1 MKVENFR
8 NFVAG
13 CMAPNNP
20 PHTRHLLTSKSF
32 RTLPAPAPQA
42 TSGPAPG
49 PHGRCAAAA
58 ALAAFHAHSG
68 ACVPGS
74 SCAGCAADADAV
86 WAYGGC
92 AAQGDV
98 WCLLSLAHLAAEA
111 ASHAPPRRA
120 APLRASSLRLL
131 HTAAAA
137 VHAATDAWEVWFTG
151 GASAAL
157 GSFAVLASSG
167 GDAGFAT
174 GQLSAVAA
182 LVTDAASEEGG
193 AELWVLQVGHK
204 GWRRGCMAGGRGS
217 TRHAACRLGL
227 HCVWLCSCRRQLP
240 ALSV

>member
-1 MKVENFR
+1 MESASLR
-8 NFVAG
+8 PTS
-13 CMAPNNP
+13 APW
-20 PHTRHLLTSKSF
+20 S
-32 RTLPAPAPQA
+32 LPAPKRRLCAPLRAELPTPGLTLPGLCAKVGCTVDQVAGSAA
-42 TSGPAPG
+42 TSADVLSCYA
-49 PHGRCAAAA
+49 RRR
-58 ALAAFHAHSG
+58 LAQRLARTG
-68 ACVPGS
+68 GS

-193 AELWVLQVGHK
+193 AELWVLQDILTQQEQ
-204 GWRRGCMAGGRGS
+204 RLSLQRC
-217 TRHAACRLGL
+217 AA
-227 HCVWLCSCRRQLP
+227 
-240 ALSV
+240 AY